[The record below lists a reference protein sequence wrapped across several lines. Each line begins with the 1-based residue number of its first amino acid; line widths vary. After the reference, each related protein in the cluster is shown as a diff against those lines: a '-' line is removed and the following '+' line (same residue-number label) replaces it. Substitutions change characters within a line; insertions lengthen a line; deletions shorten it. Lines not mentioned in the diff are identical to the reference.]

1 MNKKKRVEKSIQA
14 TMCFKTHLSNDDKPK
29 AHALK
34 KKEDGWT
41 KNVA

>member
-1 MNKKKRVEKSIQA
+1 
-14 TMCFKTHLSNDDKPK
+14 MCFKTHLSNDDKPK

-41 KNVA
+41 KKMLPKWLFTH